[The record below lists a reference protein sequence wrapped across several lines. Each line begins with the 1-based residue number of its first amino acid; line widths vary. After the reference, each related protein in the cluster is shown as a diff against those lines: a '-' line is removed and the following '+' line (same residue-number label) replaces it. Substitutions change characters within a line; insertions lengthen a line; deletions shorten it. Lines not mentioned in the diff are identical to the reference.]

1 MNRIDRLMGIVTVL
15 QSKKYVTAEH
25 IAEKFGMSVRTTYRD
40 IKALSEIGIPVA
52 FEPNRGYFI
61 MQGYFFPPV
70 SFTQQ
75 EANALILLESVA
87 KRFGDESI
95 QKHYSSALNKIKA
108 TLKGQQK
115 EKVDFVQSQIRTPFP
130 IQNDDTNYSYLSDIQ
145 DCIANQT
152 VLKVKY
158 VNSQEIESIRELE
171 PIGLTFY
178 GFSWHLIAWC
188 WNRNEYRDFKV
199 SRIKALDNTYRP
211 FRKESHLDLNSYIK
225 TLRYVTRLP

>member
-1 MNRIDRLMGIVTVL
+1 MGIVTVL
-15 QSKKYVTAEH
+15 QSKKYVTADF

-52 FEPNRGYFI
+52 FEPNKGYFI

-95 QKHYSSALNKIKA
+95 QKHYSSALHKIKA

-115 EKVDFVQSQIRTPFP
+115 EKVDFIVLGDLK
-130 IQNDDTNYSYLSDIQ
+130 QN
-145 DCIANQT
+145 
-152 VLKVKY
+152 K
-158 VNSQEIESIRELE
+158 
-171 PIGLTFY
+171 
-178 GFSWHLIAWC
+178 
-188 WNRNEYRDFKV
+188 
-199 SRIKALDNTYRP
+199 
-211 FRKESHLDLNSYIK
+211 
-225 TLRYVTRLP
+225 